1 MRLSRQFLNAPLRCQ
16 PLTTKTVGNSPLATR
31 RASVQ
36 PHAPCHRCPFAAL
49 QATEWSAKRRASEEP
64 MAVRRSEVG
73 TCGWLVS
80 PGETPAPQHPNH
92 DPPPIPSP
100 TLHHVIV
107 LSLMQIQVLCTPW
120 CPRVATCGLRR
131 EQDWMV
137 LPQLRGLRPGLKLP
151 PGPHASAR
159 GRLG

>member
-1 MRLSRQFLNAPLRCQ
+1 MSGEAIFECTSALPINVMVGEGTNSMLASRR
-16 PLTTKTVGNSPLATR
+16 
-31 RASVQ
+31 VQ
-36 PHAPCHRCPFAAL
+36 PHAPYHPWPLAAL
-49 QATEWSAKRRASEEP
+49 QATKWSAKRRASEEP

-80 PGETPAPQHPNH
+80 PGETPAAPHHPNP

-100 TLHHVIV
+100 TLHHVVV

-120 CPRVATCGLRR
+120 CPSVATCGLRR

-137 LPQLRGLRPGLKLP
+137 LPQLRGLMLP
-151 PGPHASAR
+151 PGPYASAK
-159 GRLG
+159 GRRAG